1 MESAEKVAVF
11 THVVQESI
19 KRTKEFGCTEKLFDL
34 WSNSINHSVSSNS
47 HLDIIDNNCTEI
59 FELLANSPTEPL
71 HLHMKLPICF
81 VTYLDLID
89 SLTHFRVIEY

>member
-34 WSNSINHSVSSNS
+34 WSNSINHSVSRNS
-47 HLDIIDNNCTEI
+47 RMDIINNWTEI
-59 FELLANSPTEPL
+59 FKLLANSPTEQL
-71 HLHMKLPICF
+71 HLHVKLPVCF
-81 VTYLDLID
+81 VTYIDFID
-89 SLTHFRVIEY
+89 SLTHFRIIDY

>member
-34 WSNSINHSVSSNS
+34 WSDSINHSVSPSPK
-47 HLDIIDNNCTEI
+47 LDIIDN
-59 FELLANSPTEPL
+59 
-71 HLHMKLPICF
+71 
-81 VTYLDLID
+81 
-89 SLTHFRVIEY
+89 